1 MSKASY
7 DEENDI
13 LYISFSNGAY
23 SDVVNTEMLTL
34 YLDKNG
40 TLKRIA
46 IKNAKRN
53 GILDSLSKLLAS
65 ITI

>member
-7 DEENDI
+7 DEETDT

-46 IKNAKRN
+46 IKNAKSN
-53 GILDSLSKLLAS
+53 GILDSLSKLLSS
-65 ITI
+65 ITV